1 MNTDI
6 GKELHIKE
14 YRLSEIHAK
23 DEYDYRRIEKA
34 DDIFLKCE
42 INIENEK
49 AQFAFEIDNKKQVTQ
64 LSKEER
70 LMKLK
75 VLLDAGKFQTYW
87 KKFDFSMH
95 PDNLYYDMYGKVFV
109 MYRDVCDLQRA
120 VEPLKRL
127 EEYKALVGCI
137 LSNQYRYEDY
147 LEGGMSLL
155 KKDKFLARIAEAL
168 DWEEVVH
175 LLQEETERVITYKTE
190 KIIEVER
197 SSYTFKKNMTIFSF
211 VLFVL
216 VIFGCSYYLLW
227 IRPYDKG
234 VIQAQNAYLELNYTQ
249 VISSLEKIKLER
261 LDNYQKY
268 ILATSYVKCENLT
281 DEQKT
286 NILAAVKLQG
296 DEKVLDYWI
305 HIGRLDVA
313 SAENIAQQLSNDQL
327 LVYAYLKERYV
338 VESDTELSG
347 EEKTAK
353 LANLDDKI
361 QSLTQQE
368 EAAEEK
374 KDE

>member
-1 MNTDI
+1 MNTDV
-6 GKELHIKE
+6 GKKLCVKE
-14 YRLSEIHAK
+14 YRLSELYAK
-23 DEYDYRRIEKA
+23 DEYDYSRIEKA
-34 DDIFLKCE
+34 NDIFLKCE
-42 INIENEK
+42 TNIENEK
-49 AQFAFEIDNKKQVTQ
+49 VQFAFEIENKKQFTEIF
-64 LSKEER
+64 KEER

-75 VLLDAGKFQTYW
+75 VLLDVGNFQAYW
-87 KKFDFSMH
+87 KQFEFSIH
-95 PDNLYYDMYGKVFV
+95 PDNLYYDIYGKVFV
-109 MYRDVCDLQRA
+109 MHRDICNPQRTA
-120 VEPLKRL
+120 EVLKRL
-127 EEYKALVGCI
+127 EEYKALVGCT
-137 LSNQYRYEDY
+137 LSNRYSYEDY
-147 LEGGMSLL
+147 IQGGMSLL
-155 KKDKFLARIAEAL
+155 KKDKFLAEIAAAL
-168 DWEEVVH
+168 DWAEVVR

-190 KIIEVER
+190 KIVEVER
-197 SSYTFKKNMTIFSF
+197 SSYAFRKNMTVFSF
-211 VLFVL
+211 VLLAL

-227 IRPYDKG
+227 VRPYDKG

-249 VISSLEKIKLER
+249 VISSLEKVKLER

-305 HIGRLDVA
+305 SIGRLDVM

-327 LVYAYLKERYV
+327 LVFAYLKERYV

-361 QSLTQQE
+361 QSLAQQE
-368 EAAEEK
+368 DAAE
-374 KDE
+374 

>member
-1 MNTDI
+1 MNTD
-6 GKELHIKE
+6 KLYVKE
-14 YRLSEIHAK
+14 YRLSELNAK

-34 DDIFLKCE
+34 NDIFLRCKM
-42 INIENEK
+42 NIENEK
-49 AQFAFEIDNKKQVTQ
+49 AQFAFEIDNKKQFAE
-64 LSKEER
+64 LLKEER

-75 VLLDAGKFQTYW
+75 ALLDVGNFQTYW
-87 KKFDFSMH
+87 KQFDFSIH

-109 MYRDVCDLQRA
+109 MHRDVCNLQRA
-120 VEPLKRL
+120 EEPLKRL
-127 EEYKALVGCI
+127 EEYKALVGCV
-137 LSNQYRYEDY
+137 LSNRYLYGDY

-155 KKDKFLARIAEAL
+155 KKDKFLAGIAEAL
-168 DWEEVVH
+168 EWTDVVR

-190 KIIEVER
+190 KTIEVKR
-197 SSYTFKKNMTIFSF
+197 SSYVFRKNMTIYSF
-211 VLFVL
+211 VLSVL
-216 VIFGCSYYLLW
+216 VVLGCSYYLLW
-227 IRPYDKG
+227 TRPYDKG

-261 LDNYQKY
+261 LDNYQKF

-281 DEQKT
+281 EEQKT

-305 HIGRLDVA
+305 SIGRLDVT

-353 LANLDDKI
+353 LANLEDKI

-368 EAAEEK
+368 DVTE
-374 KDE
+374 